1 MNEPCVLLVLLALL
15 DGGGGGRYAGSIRV
29 GFHKRTVLSF
39 APVIQY
45 LPSAVVWYA
54 TRWIEI
60 EVRKYYFSECTSN
73 FIPILNSPVNR
84 TIWIGPS
91 LWPRSSATGT
101 DGRSMV
107 HRELTLSA
115 YCKRS

>member
-60 EVRKYYFSECTSN
+60 EVRKGETS
-73 FIPILNSPVNR
+73 PLNNMHQ
-84 TIWIGPS
+84 TYQ
-91 LWPRSSATGT
+91 
-101 DGRSMV
+101 
-107 HRELTLSA
+107 LT
-115 YCKRS
+115 CKSNDMDRAVLVAA